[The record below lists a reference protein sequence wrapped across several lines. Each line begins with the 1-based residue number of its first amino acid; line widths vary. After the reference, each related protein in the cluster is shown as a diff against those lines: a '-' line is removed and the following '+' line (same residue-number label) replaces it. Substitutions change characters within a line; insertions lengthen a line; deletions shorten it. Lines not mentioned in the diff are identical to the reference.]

1 MLSRSQS
8 SRSRASQLWFFT
20 DLKFLKVKNFPISPL
35 PSRWSR
41 FWVQNL
47 SQKLRSSQIFQIWE
61 RDYLKNLGKSNLEI
75 LFLFGI
81 VRIFQTK
88 NKRDFVNNFFVLFT
102 RLFVWLILNT
112 KKTCRKQNLFFTHFF
127 LNFIKW
133 NLPIFRS
140 QIKCI
145 WKSI

>member
-1 MLSRSQS
+1 MY
-8 SRSRASQLWFFT
+8 
-20 DLKFLKVKNFPISPL
+20 PL
-35 PSRWSR
+35 PSRFCLQKRDQSSES
-41 FWVQNL
+41 L
-47 SQKLRSSQIFQIWE
+47 SQKLRFW
-61 RDYLKNLGKSNLEI
+61 DYLKNLGKSNLEI

-127 LNFIKW
+127 LNFIK
-133 NLPIFRS
+133 
-140 QIKCI
+140 
-145 WKSI
+145 